1 MLVSSC
7 VTDPPLDRIAW
18 VTPKTKPVRG
28 ALDEGGRM
36 LTRDPWV
43 RALVIVLL
51 AISCLYLAGLIWQIA
66 AQFSDI
72 ILLFFLAWVVAFIL
86 EPAVDA
92 LQRQAFMPRPIAVAV
107 AYLSM
112 LVIGATATISI
123 VPALSRQTIQLAA
136 ELPTYLALINEGFVD
151 LQSALDERGMGA
163 NLGALLQVED
173 LVRRAEAIGPPVL
186 ANAVTL
192 ATQLATFVIQLV
204 LVLMLSFYVML
215 DGPRIKRNTLGLVPI
230 AFRDDIEYFVASVNR
245 AFAGFLRGQLIQALV
260 YSLGT
265 AAIMSAVGL
274 DLILLTAV
282 VNTALMLIPFVGPPL
297 ALVLPLAIAAVE
309 KPGSFWLVLILVVAL
324 QQIVINVVAPR
335 VMSSAIGVHPLLV
348 FLGILAGAKVAGVWG
363 ALFGVPVM
371 AVIAAMV
378 TFYHAILEER
388 RVRAA
393 EAELAAANI
402 DELAA
407 TARESAMATS
417 ERVPTAPG
425 AGLRP

>member
-1 MLVSSC
+1 
-7 VTDPPLDRIAW
+7 
-18 VTPKTKPVRG
+18 
-28 ALDEGGRM
+28 M
-36 LTRDPWV
+36 LTRDPWI

-92 LQRQAFMPRPIAVAV
+92 LQRQALLPRPVAV
-107 AYLSM
+107 ALAYLGM

-123 VPALSRQTIQLAA
+123 VPALSRQTIQLAS
-136 ELPTYLALINEGFVD
+136 ELPAYMALLNVGFLD
-151 LQSALDERGMGA
+151 LQSALDQRGLA
-163 NLGALLQVED
+163 LNLAGLLQLED

-192 ATQLATFVIQLV
+192 ATQIATFVVQLV
-204 LVLMLSFYVML
+204 LVLILSFYVML
-215 DGPRIKRNTLGLVPI
+215 DGPRIKRNTLALMPAGYRADVE
-230 AFRDDIEYFVASVNR
+230 FFVASVNR
-245 AFAGFLRGQLIQALV
+245 AFAGFLRGQLIQALA
-260 YSLGT
+260 YALGT
-265 AAIMSAVGL
+265 AGIMWAIGL
-274 DLILLTAV
+274 DLIVLTAV
-282 VNTALMLIPFVGPPL
+282 VNTVVMLIPFVGPPL
-297 ALVLPLAIAAVE
+297 ALVLPLLVGAFE
-309 KPGSFWLVLILVVAL
+309 KPGSFWLVLILVNVL
-324 QQIVINVVAPR
+324 QQVVINVVGPR
-335 VMSSAIGVHPLLV
+335 VMSSAVGVHPLLV

-388 RVRAA
+388 RVREA
-393 EAELAAANI
+393 EATLAAADI

-407 TARESAMATS
+407 AARAGA
-417 ERVPTAPG
+417 TAPSPHVPRASG
-425 AGLRP
+425 ARARS

>member
-1 MLVSSC
+1 
-7 VTDPPLDRIAW
+7 
-18 VTPKTKPVRG
+18 
-28 ALDEGGRM
+28 M

-51 AISCLYLAGLIWQIA
+51 VISCLYLAGLVWQLA

-92 LQRQAFMPRPIAVAV
+92 LERQALLPRAVAVAV
-107 AYLSM
+107 AYLGM
-112 LVIGATATISI
+112 LVLGATATVAI
-123 VPALSRQTIQLAA
+123 VPALSRQTIQLVS
-136 ELPTYLALINEGFVD
+136 ELPAYMALVNDGFLG
-151 LQSALDERGMGA
+151 LQSALDDRGVA
-163 NLGALLQVED
+163 LNLAALLQFED

-192 ATQLATFVIQLV
+192 ATQIATFVVQLV

-215 DGPRIKRNTLGLVPI
+215 DGPRIKRSTLRLVPGG
-230 AFRDDIEYFVASVNR
+230 FRDDVEFFVASVNR
-245 AFAGFLRGQLIQALV
+245 AFAGFLRGQLIQALA
-260 YSLGT
+260 YSIGT
-265 AAIMSAVGL
+265 AGIMWAVGL
-274 DLILLTAV
+274 DLIVLTAV
-282 VNTALMLIPFVGPPL
+282 VNTVVMLIPVVGPPL
-297 ALVLPLAIAAVE
+297 ALVLPLLITAFE
-309 KPGSFWLVLILVVAL
+309 KPESFWLVFILVIGL
-324 QQIVINVVAPR
+324 QQVIINVIGPR
-335 VMSSAIGVHPLLV
+335 VMSSAVGVHPLLV

-388 RVRAA
+388 RIREA

-407 TARESAMATS
+407 AAREPAIR
-417 ERVPTAPG
+417 EPDPVR
-425 AGLRP
+425 AGRAAG